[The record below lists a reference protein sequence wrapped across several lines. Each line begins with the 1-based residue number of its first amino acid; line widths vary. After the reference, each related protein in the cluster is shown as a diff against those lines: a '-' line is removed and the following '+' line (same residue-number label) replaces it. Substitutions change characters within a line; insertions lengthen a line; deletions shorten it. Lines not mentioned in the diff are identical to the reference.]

1 MGVGVVYP
9 SAASA
14 FKSSLLRPRS
24 VNVVEVVSVK
34 CMSFIEAR
42 RAGSGTHNKGVPDA
56 SERGGTKRAPRGLGY
71 RWIGGSKGA
80 QQEGSRKARSRGWST
95 DGRAEFPSD
104 ASHMARLGAEHKCG

>member
-1 MGVGVVYP
+1 MYP

-56 SERGGTKRAPRGLGY
+56 SERGGTERAPRGLGY
-71 RWIGGSKGA
+71 QWMGDLKALNRRAVLKPVHAAGA
-80 QQEGSRKARSRGWST
+80 PMAAQNS
-95 DGRAEFPSD
+95 PSD
-104 ASHMARLGAEHKCG
+104 ARHMARLGAEHKCG